1 MSSSDYTNLRRIR
14 HVYYPSLNN
23 CHTHTQPIVQ
33 TPPPNQCHIYP
44 QPCTPQHVHTDPSM
58 EPHCHPYPEYYQTSD
73 PVYIGHHHSTTAYPP
88 NPPHPAYPPN
98 PPHPAYPPNPPHP
111 AYPPYPPSA
120 PSQPMSVIAYP
131 PMMQTN
137 TPSNSCNHCAE
148 KVQTS
153 CIHETNN
160 IYHPAPVVYNSNHC
174 VPDKSSISVSKREY
188 LLSPNFYGST
198 TFTVDCYVGF
208 RAGMKVNCMSDLSS
222 NNYFEGVIYNYHA
235 QTGEITIYK
244 LASINGDFSK
254 PSKYI
259 VSIIPAFQELD
270 LLRERMA
277 KVYLE
282 LFGIDISGP
291 IPPSTGGGGT
301 VDVTT
306 ENTQIKNLYNYFFGE
321 DITTETG
328 YAATTTYLTTKIN
341 SLYTYFFD
349 IDLTSSTNSSFNPNG
364 NNVSLDSLSVKV
376 QQLNLYFFGN
386 ANLTSLTA

>member
-33 TPPPNQCHIYP
+33 PPPTPNQCHIHP
-44 QPCTPQHVHTDPSM
+44 NPCVQPHVHTDPSM
-58 EPHCHPYPEYYQTSD
+58 VQHCHPGEGGVYYQEQQ
-73 PVYIGHHHSTTAYPP
+73 PYISYHHSHSPQS
-88 NPPHPAYPPN
+88 
-98 PPHPAYPPNPPHP
+98 

-137 TPSNSCNHCAE
+137 TPSNSCNHCAHQQ
-148 KVQTS
+148 VQPP

-160 IYHPAPVVYNSNHC
+160 IYHPAPVVYDSNKC
-174 VPDKSSISVSKREY
+174 ISDKSSVSISKREY

-198 TFTVDCYVGF
+198 TFSIDCYAGF
-208 RAGMKVNCMSDLSS
+208 RSGMKVNCMSDLSS
-222 NNYFEGVIYNYHA
+222 NNYFEGVIYNYYA
-235 QTGEITIYK
+235 QSGEITIYK
-244 LASINGDFSK
+244 LNNINGDFTK

-277 KVYLE
+277 KVYLK

-291 IPPSTGGGGT
+291 AIPGSE
-301 VDVTT
+301 DVTT

-341 SLYTYFFD
+341 FLYSYFFD
-349 IDLTSSTNSSFNPNG
+349 IDLTSSANSSFNPNG
-364 NNVSLDSLSVKV
+364 NNVSLDSLSIKV
-376 QQLNLYFFGN
+376 QQLNLYFFGD

>member
-1 MSSSDYTNLRRIR
+1 VRLLFYCERILFTILIIEEMSSSDYTNLRRIR

-23 CHTHTQPIVQ
+23 CHAHTQPIVH
-33 TPPPNQCHIYP
+33 TPPMPNQCYVQ
-44 QPCTPQHVHTDPSM
+44 QPCQPNPYTVS
-58 EPHCHPYPEYYQTSD
+58 HCHTG
-73 PVYIGHHHSTTAYPP
+73 VVHHCAGHVNCNCQNHINQEVCHSHNEQA
-88 NPPHPAYPPN
+88 
-98 PPHPAYPPNPPHP
+98 
-111 AYPPYPPSA
+111 
-120 PSQPMSVIAYP
+120 
-131 PMMQTN
+131 
-137 TPSNSCNHCAE
+137 NSHCNHC
-148 KVQTS
+148 QHQ
-153 CIHETNN
+153 CIHETNS
-160 IYHPAPVVYNSNHC
+160 ICHPTPVIVDNSNHC
-174 VPDKSSISVSKREY
+174 VPDRSSLTVSKREY

-291 IPPSTGGGGT
+291 IPPSTGGGGGGDGGGGT

-321 DITTETG
+321 DITTESG